1 MISINPNS
9 NCTEARL
16 YYYDFLSEEAKGNIP
31 QSTLGHI
38 TECRHCQDELNRLE
52 ALLAQADED
61 IEQSRQSSAIIAILK
76 LHFACIDKSLTC
88 STVKAF
94 LPSLAF
100 PTLEI
105 SIPTPITAHL
115 DNCRVCS
122 DDLLILGNLGLTEK
136 QLYRLGQLL
145 ADKPTE
151 EPVSC
156 SQAQTAIPA
165 VASITFQETT
175 AEILKHLCICPDCRK
190 LLYQHRETI
199 CTELLYNKMSQ
210 KEFPCEAVSATD
222 IYDYCLPYGIDPA
235 NDQYAKFREALTSH
249 LRNCPTCLAKMQQL
263 HTTVCN
269 IADRP
274 DSGVVTCYELE
285 SMTKKPEFSDIND
298 LYADWPIKVQVLDK
312 SNPVPLVPNEPVA
325 FPQRLKQKVSAL
337 NLKQFIKPVAA
348 AAIILIG
355 ILILFSVPAAKAVDL
370 SQIYEALEKIRNV
383 CISRFVPDK
392 AEPIQE
398 RWVSRTFA
406 CRLTRNNKR
415 FVLWDFANSV
425 KKIKPL
431 DGSTIQIDSLS
442 GDIVAKGKKSLEGSF
457 GLMPFSDITNIPKDA
472 QWNRVD
478 NKDIETPV
486 PGTEVY
492 DLTWTK
498 KVPNTEFWKWRV
510 FIDTTTHLPKRT
522 EWYKKTPIENEYTL
536 WSIEVVAYPTT
547 DNEIKAVIQ
556 STFD

>member
-1 MISINPNS
+1 MISVNPNS

-16 YYYDFLSEEAKGNIP
+16 YYYDFLSEESKGNIP

-38 TECRHCQDELNRLE
+38 AECRHCQDEINRLE
-52 ALLAQADED
+52 ALLAQADKD
-61 IEQSRQSSAIIAILK
+61 VEQSRQSSAIIAILK
-76 LHFACIDKSLTC
+76 LHFAYIDKSVTC
-88 STVKAF
+88 STVKRF
-94 LPSLAF
+94 LPSLAI
-100 PTLEI
+100 PALQI
-105 SIPTPITAHL
+105 NIPTPITAHL
-115 DNCRVCS
+115 DNCRACS
-122 DDLLILGNLGLTEK
+122 DDLITLGNLGLTQK

-156 SQAQTAIPA
+156 SQARTAIPA
-165 VASITFQETT
+165 VTSMALQETT

-199 CTELLYNKMSQ
+199 RMELLQNKMLQ
-210 KEFPCEAVSATD
+210 NEIPCDTVSATD
-222 IYDYCLPYGIDPA
+222 IYDYCFPYGIDPA

-249 LRNCPTCLAKMQQL
+249 LRNCPTCLAKIQQL
-263 HTTVCN
+263 HTTVRN

-274 DSGVVTCYELE
+274 DSEVVTCYELE
-285 SMTKKPEFSDIND
+285 SMAKKPEFSDIND
-298 LYADWPIKVQVLDK
+298 LYADWPIKVQVLEK
-312 SNPVPLVPNEPVA
+312 SKPVPLVPNEPVP

-337 NLKQFIKPVAA
+337 NLKQFIKPAAA

-370 SQIYEALEKIRNV
+370 SQIYKALEKVKNV
-383 CISRFVPDK
+383 CISRFVPNK
-392 AEPIQE
+392 AEPIQKK
-398 RWVSRTFA
+398 WVSRT
-406 CRLTRNNKR
+406 LN
-415 FVLWDFANSV
+415 VSV
-425 KKIKPL
+425 QKTKKQAILFDLQNRIRKIKNL
-431 DGSTIQIDSLS
+431 STDSIQETPIS
-442 GDIVAKGKKSLEGSF
+442 GDFLTKVEKYIAGSF
-457 GLMPFSDITNIPKDA
+457 GLVPFSDITVAPKGA

-478 NKDIETPV
+478 DKDIEVTIL
-486 PGTEVY
+486 GTKVY

-510 FIDTTTHLPKRT
+510 FIDTTSNLPKRT

-536 WSIEVVAYPTT
+536 WSIEAVAYPT
-547 DNEIKAVIQ
+547 DNEIKTVIQ

>member
-1 MISINPNS
+1 MISVNPNS

-16 YYYDFLSEEAKGNIP
+16 YYYDFLSEESKGNIP

-38 TECRHCQDELNRLE
+38 AECRHCQDEINRLE
-52 ALLAQADED
+52 ALLAQADKD
-61 IEQSRQSSAIIAILK
+61 IEQSRRSSAIIDILK
-76 LHFACIDKSLTC
+76 LHFACIGKSITC
-88 STVKAF
+88 CNVKPF
-94 LPSLAF
+94 LPSLAI
-100 PTLEI
+100 PALQI
-105 SIPTPITAHL
+105 NIPTPITAHL
-115 DNCRVCS
+115 DNCRACS

-156 SQAQTAIPA
+156 SQARTAIPA
-165 VASITFQETT
+165 VASMAFQETT

-199 CTELLYNKMSQ
+199 CTELLHNKMPQ
-210 KEFPCEAVSATD
+210 KGFPCEAVSATD
-222 IYDYCLPYGIDPA
+222 IYDYCFPYGIDPA

-274 DSGVVTCYELE
+274 DSGVVTRYELE
-285 SMTKKPEFSDIND
+285 SMAKKPEFSDIND

-312 SNPVPLVPNEPVA
+312 SKPAPQVPNEPVP

-337 NLKQFIKPVAA
+337 NLKQFVKPIAA

-370 SQIYEALEKIRNV
+370 SQIYKALEKVKNV

-392 AEPIQE
+392 AEPIQQK
-398 RWVSRTFA
+398 WVSRTLNVSVQKSKKQA
-406 CRLTRNNKR
+406 
-415 FVLWDFANSV
+415 VLFDLQNRIR
-425 KKIKPL
+425 KIKNL
-431 DGSTIQIDSLS
+431 STDSIQESPIS
-442 GDIVAKGKKSLEGSF
+442 GDFLIKVEKYITGSF
-457 GLMPFSDITNIPKDA
+457 GLVPFSDITVAPKGA
-472 QWNRVD
+472 QWNHVGD
-478 NKDIETPV
+478 EDVEVPI

-492 DLTWTK
+492 DLTWAK

-510 FIDTTTHLPKRT
+510 FVDTTTHLPKRT
-522 EWYKKTPIENEYTL
+522 EWHKKTPIENEYAL
-536 WSIEVVAYPTT
+536 WSIEVVAYPT
-547 DNEIKAVIQ
+547 DNEIKTVIQ